1 LVLNVNAYVITEH
14 LLMVIVV
21 IVLTHM

>member
-1 LVLNVNAYVITEH
+1 LAPNVNAYVMTEH

-21 IVLTHM
+21 IALDHM